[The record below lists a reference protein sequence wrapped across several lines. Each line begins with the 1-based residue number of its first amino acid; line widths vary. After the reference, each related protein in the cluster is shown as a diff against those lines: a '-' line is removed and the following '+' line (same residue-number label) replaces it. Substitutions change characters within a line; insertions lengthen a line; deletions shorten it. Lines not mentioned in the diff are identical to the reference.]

1 MEGFT
6 VIMGIAFC
14 PSYIVDIV
22 HCDPRALKDIL
33 CGFNNLECKRMNR
46 LIIFSSPMNLL
57 PRFGNGSWSGRLF
70 ISHPSLCSSLLG
82 LMNSGGGSKSVEFQI
97 IDYWEKNIKM
107 RTKPIMATVEW
118 FVFEVDMVENN
129 AGYASP
135 ETPTG
140 GRSLRF
146 L

>member
-1 MEGFT
+1 MEIYFN
-6 VIMGIAFC
+6 IAVFKE
-14 PSYIVDIV
+14 YLFD
-22 HCDPRALKDIL
+22 
-33 CGFNNLECKRMNR
+33 
-46 LIIFSSPMNLL
+46 NLL
-57 PRFGNGSWSGRLF
+57 QTIQKF
-70 ISHPSLCSSLLG
+70 
-82 LMNSGGGSKSVEFQI
+82 VQ
-97 IDYWEKNIKM
+97 WEKNIKM